1 MKHKKLVIISVTSLL
16 VVVIGVGSFYGYK
29 AYLDNDIKRSNEN
42 ALKDLSYAKEIMV
55 SKLNEGFLELSNVKN
70 KDSNSPMVRNYTFN
84 LRYYDFIKCM
94 DYDFIVDKISVYA
107 SSIYDLKSYETPS
120 WDYILK
126 SSFEEL
132 NSLDGYFIIDSH
144 AYDIGAIMRIRY
156 YTSNFKGKAV
166 WVIRDDEV
174 SLFESS
180 FSEPSN
186 HIYPHTQGKM
196 ELD

>member
-1 MKHKKLVIISVTSLL
+1 MKT
-16 VVVIGVGSFYGYK
+16 
-29 AYLDNDIKRSNEN
+29 
-42 ALKDLSYAKEIMV
+42 
-55 SKLNEGFLELSNVKN
+55 
-70 KDSNSPMVRNYTFN
+70 
-84 LRYYDFIKCM
+84 
-94 DYDFIVDKISVYA
+94 
-107 SSIYDLKSYETPS
+107 
-120 WDYILK
+120 
-126 SSFEEL
+126 SFEEL
-132 NSLDGYFIIDSH
+132 NSLEGYFIIDSH

-196 ELD
+196 ELDQN